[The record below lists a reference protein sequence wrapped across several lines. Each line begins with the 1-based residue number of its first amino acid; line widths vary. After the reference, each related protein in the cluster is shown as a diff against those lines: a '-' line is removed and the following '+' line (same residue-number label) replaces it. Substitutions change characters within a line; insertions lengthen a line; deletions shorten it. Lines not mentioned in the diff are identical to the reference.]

1 MKSALFIDFDNVY
14 SCLKQLDPTYAE
26 RFAQQPAAWL
36 SWLVDALQLP
46 DGAPVHT
53 KRRVLVRRCY
63 LNPQVYQQFRARF
76 NMAGF
81 EIVDCPA
88 LTSGGKTS
96 TDIHMVLD
104 IVDLLQHETHYD
116 EFIVFSADAD
126 FTPVLRRLRRWD
138 RRTTV
143 LAVGFPSAAYR
154 ASADLL
160 INPDDFIRYGLGIDD
175 EQEPAPATSQPSSG
189 AIDMA
194 IELVKREVGNA
205 PSPVPIARLAAQILH
220 SIDSIDAATWAGHGN
235 FRSFLE
241 SLPLAPLTICWTQG
255 GYIQDP
261 ARHQDAPAKP
271 QPAQVAMD
279 IGAAVEDLIKSHLQH
294 TQRNISCAHMAN
306 LIIQKYPQLA
316 TDWNGHGTFRKFS
329 EALDIEPFTF
339 EWNASGGRLLAVD
352 SGSADTLPPEGW
364 ETAQYPHLYATVSRI
379 HEATDIPLLPPAKY
393 RLLLSLLSR
402 DVASHPFNLVE
413 TSKRLRDASKEAAL
427 PISRSAIQHVLRGIL
442 FRGHAFERGPND
454 PSTLQQKLTDNI
466 RSLCLREQIILD
478 TETEAA
484 IQAWIPATD

>member
-14 SCLKQLDPTYAE
+14 SCLKQLDLTYAE

-46 DGAPVHT
+46 DGAPADA
-53 KRRVLVRRCY
+53 KRRILVRRCY

-104 IVDLLQHETHYD
+104 IVDLLQHEAHYD

-175 EQEPAPATSQPSSG
+175 EPEPAT
-189 AIDMA
+189 
-194 IELVKREVGNA
+194 
-205 PSPVPIARLAAQILH
+205 VP
-220 SIDSIDAATWAGHGN
+220 
-235 FRSFLE
+235 
-241 SLPLAPLTICWTQG
+241 
-255 GYIQDP
+255 
-261 ARHQDAPAKP
+261 
-271 QPAQVAMD
+271 MD
-279 IGAAVEDLIKSHLQH
+279 IGADVEDLIRSHLQQ

-329 EALDIEPFTF
+329 ETLDIEPFTF

-352 SGSADTLPPEGW
+352 ADTADTLPHEGW
-364 ETAQYPHLYATVSRI
+364 ETTPHLYDIVSRI
-379 HEATDIPLLPPAKY
+379 HEATDIPLLPPGKY
-393 RLLLSLLSR
+393 RLLISLLSR

-413 TSKRLRDASKEAAL
+413 TSKRLRDASKDAAQ

-442 FRGHAFERGPND
+442 FRGHVFERGPND

-484 IQAWIPATD
+484 IQAWIPAT